1 MNITVQRGSRITH
14 EWPDVPTEDQVRQAL
29 QERTAETCSLFTTM
43 ATLESGQDEYPNTDD
58 CLDNVALTVLARGKR
73 IEDMT
78 DADFALI
85 GAHMAQWFHKH
96 ALLPIAQLEQAIVAQ
111 RLDDEAAY
119 REFEAAHAAG
129 RSAAP

>member
-29 QERTAETCSLFTTM
+29 QERMAKTWSLLL
-43 ATLESGQDEYPNTDD
+43 AIETLECDDYPDADD

-73 IEDMT
+73 VDQMT

-85 GAHMAQWFHKH
+85 GAHMAQWFHRH
-96 ALLPIAQLEQAIVAQ
+96 ALLFITQLEQATVAQ